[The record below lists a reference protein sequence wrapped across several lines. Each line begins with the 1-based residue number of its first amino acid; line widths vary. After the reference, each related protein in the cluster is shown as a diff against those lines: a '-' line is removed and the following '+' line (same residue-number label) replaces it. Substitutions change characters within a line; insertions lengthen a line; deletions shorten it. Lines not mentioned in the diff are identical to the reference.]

1 MTGCLSG
8 RKNFRKGMDA
18 MAKPR
23 DWQRPSQLWQW
34 PLLLISLGC
43 FAVAAILFIHPTHT
57 ITFEDRISVARNYLA
72 QNRPDAALEQLN
84 RMLQKQTLAPIQEGV
99 VHLILGEALEADQKQ
114 QKLSIPENYRRII
127 EQTQLALTQGATAD
141 AAVHRRL
148 ADSFAALDDTA
159 AAIDHYRTVIMLDP
173 ERALDV
179 RRKMIEL
186 LVEDQQTDPARQAVD
201 EYLDQKELTAAER
214 SWALTQKAN
223 LLIEQRQFDAARKLL
238 ADALRLSSDPTEQGQ
253 LNYQLGYC
261 AFREGDEAAAERFL
275 RLARDQM
282 KPSHPMDGD
291 AAYFLGRIYQ
301 DRNDPQTANSMY
313 EVTLISH
320 PDSKQAPLAL
330 LGRGT
335 CRIMLNQLDE
345 GLTDLHD
352 LTAEISRKASR
363 QSLRSA
369 AIKGLREAE
378 DALDNEDNF
387 QAELE
392 VIGYEEQLETPLPAD
407 FFARLGEAYENRAG
421 QLDEAKPIG
430 PAEQA
435 RQAQEIRDFRVRAGD
450 AYVAESRALT
460 LVDDKGYGDA
470 LWHGI
475 DLYDAAGDM
484 QRVIAALEIF
494 AAERPSD
501 KLAPDAL
508 LRLGRAYQ
516 AIGMF
521 DKAVAVFQR
530 NQFLYPNSLAAS
542 KSAVPLA
549 EAYMARGTTDYP
561 KAERVLLGVI
571 EDNDLVDPGAEEFH
585 QSLLEL
591 AKLYYHT
598 QRYEEA
604 IARLEE
610 MVQRYPTDQQ
620 LPQLTF
626 LMADSY
632 RQSASLLNSGVA
644 STAAPAEA
652 VAEALTAKRQRL
664 TQAEQLYDRV
674 LDLYGTTPPQTEVDK
689 LYQKLSTFFR
699 ADCTYDLGKYED
711 ALKLYDQAAFRYQDD
726 PSALAAYVQI
736 VNCYCALGEFAE
748 ARTAN
753 ERAKWILR
761 RMPADAFKDGN
772 LSMPK
777 EYWDEWLKW
786 ASQTGVY

>member
-1 MTGCLSG
+1 
-8 RKNFRKGMDA
+8 MDA
-18 MAKPR
+18 MASPR

-34 PLLLISLGC
+34 PLLLISFGL
-43 FAVAAILFIHPTHT
+43 FAVAGFFFLRPAHR
-57 ITFEDRISVARNYLA
+57 ITFQDRIDVARNYLA

-84 RMLQKQTLAPIQEGV
+84 LMLEKETLVPFQEGV
-99 VHLILGEALEADQKQ
+99 VHLILGEALEADQKRL
-114 QKLSIPENYRRII
+114 KLSIPENYRRII
-127 EQTQLALTQGATAD
+127 EQTRMALSDGVMAD
-141 AAVHRRL
+141 AEVHRRL
-148 ADSFAALDDTA
+148 ADSYAALDDTA
-159 AAIDHYRTVIMLDP
+159 SAIDHYRTVIQLDP

-186 LVEDQQTDPARQAVD
+186 LIEDQQTDPADQAVD
-201 EYLDQKELTAAER
+201 EYLEQPGLTSAER

-223 LLIEQRQFDAARKLL
+223 LLIDLREYAEARKIL
-238 ADALRLSSDPTEQGQ
+238 ADALRLSSDPTDEGQ

-261 AFREGDEAAAERFL
+261 AFREGDEAAAERYL

-320 PDSKQAPLAL
+320 PDSRQAPLAL

-335 CRIMLNQLDE
+335 CRIMLNQIDG

-352 LTAEISRKASR
+352 LTAEILRKPSRAA
-363 QSLRSA
+363 LRGT
-369 AIKGLREAE
+369 AIAGLHEAE
-378 DALDNEDNF
+378 EALSKAQDF
-387 QAELE
+387 QAVLE
-392 VIGYEEQLETPLPAD
+392 VMGYEEQLESPLPAD
-407 FFARLGEAYENRAG
+407 FYARLGEAYESRAA
-421 QLDEAKPIG
+421 QLEQAAANG

-435 RQAQEIRDFRVRAGD
+435 RQTRDVRDLRSRAGD
-450 AYVAESRALT
+450 AYVAQSRALT
-460 LVDDKGYGDA
+460 LIDDKGYGDA

-484 QRVIAALEIF
+484 PRVIAALELF

-501 KLAPDAL
+501 RLAPDAL

-516 AIGMF
+516 AVGMF
-521 DKAVAVFQR
+521 DKAIDVFQR
-530 NQFLYPNSLAAS
+530 NQFRYPNSLAAS

-549 EAYMARGTTDYP
+549 EAYIARGTAEYP
-561 KAERVLLGVI
+561 KAEKVLLGVI
-571 EDNDLVDPGAEEFH
+571 EDNDKVDPGAEEFH
-585 QSLLEL
+585 ESLLEL
-591 AKLYYHT
+591 SKLYYRT

-632 RQSASLLNSGVA
+632 RQSASLLNTGMA
-644 STAAPAEA
+644 SAATPAEA
-652 VAEALTAKRQRL
+652 VAEAVAAKRQRL
-664 TQAEQLYDRV
+664 MQAKQLFDRV
-674 LDLYGTTPPQTEVDK
+674 LDLYSLAPPQTEVDK

-699 ADCTYDLGKYED
+699 ADCMYDLGRYED

-736 VNCYCALGEFAE
+736 VNCYCALGKLEE

-761 RMPADAFKDGN
+761 RMPPDAFQDGN

-786 ASQTGVY
+786 ASQTGVF